1 MCRTMSVNAL
11 AYANG
16 VVASQGFSS
25 LSASFLLSLSLQS
38 ISGSHE
44 FLSTLVNPLVFK
56 SIYVQDYFL
65 ISITRE
71 SKIYKFP
78 SMAN

>member
-1 MCRTMSVNAL
+1 MRTEWLLVKVSL
-11 AYANG
+11 L
-16 VVASQGFSS
+16 SPPLFFS
-25 LSASFLLSLSLQS
+25 LSLSLQS

-44 FLSTLVNPLVFK
+44 FLSTLVNPFVFK